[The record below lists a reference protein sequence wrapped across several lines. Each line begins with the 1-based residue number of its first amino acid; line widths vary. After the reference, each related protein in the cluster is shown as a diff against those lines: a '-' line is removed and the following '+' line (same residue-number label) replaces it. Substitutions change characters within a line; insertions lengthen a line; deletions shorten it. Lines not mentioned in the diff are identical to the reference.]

1 MTDLW
6 VGGMY
11 KPRRQVEKGE
21 GVVEMYTILNNSF
34 SVKLTKYK
42 WGRVKITPNFVYVV
56 CTRPFSQTIILEG
69 IKLSFVFVNKVEFSG
84 QYWVSCFEV
93 VLRIYSKC

>member
-1 MTDLW
+1 MKDLW

-11 KPRRQVEKGE
+11 KPRRQIEKGE

-42 WGRVKITPNFVYVV
+42 WGWPVGEN
-56 CTRPFSQTIILEG
+56 
-69 IKLSFVFVNKVEFSG
+69 
-84 QYWVSCFEV
+84 
-93 VLRIYSKC
+93 YSKFRLRCLYTPLFPDNYTRRN